1 VADRNALIKPTLQQM
16 APSAASEYRENAAL
30 CEKQA
35 EQAPNSHFAEEYR
48 KLARQ
53 WRAMAEHAEH
63 NGF

>member
-1 VADRNALIKPTLQQM
+1 M
-16 APSAASEYRENAAL
+16 ASSKAPEYRANAEL

-35 EQAPNSHFAEEYR
+35 EWAPTEHLAEEYR

-63 NGF
+63 NRF